1 MQRWYLNYICIKKFY
16 RCSPAIAGVNCRNIH
31 NVPIRDN
38 VKPLDITA
46 TETNESF
53 VNMHFITVVNNVQ
66 ILLNHSCISN
76 AVYFLKVS
84 CNKRIK

>member
-1 MQRWYLNYICIKKFY
+1 MQRWYLNYVCIKKFY

-38 VKPLDITA
+38 VKPCDITA